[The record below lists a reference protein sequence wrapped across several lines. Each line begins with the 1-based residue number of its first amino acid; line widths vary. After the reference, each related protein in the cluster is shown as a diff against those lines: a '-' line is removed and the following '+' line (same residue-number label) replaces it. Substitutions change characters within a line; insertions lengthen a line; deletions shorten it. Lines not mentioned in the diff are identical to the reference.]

1 MASPTNPKDRGGKG
15 GEKKKKAGFLP
26 LQKEDGT
33 HTELLAQLCIPTRP
47 QPHHRAAQ
55 EQQHL
60 MEQLPAAPGPSEPQG
75 ILRRCTMKTRLPH
88 CPRYSKSVHHRII
101 EVGETSGIPK
111 SNHPPSPPC
120 PLTATL
126 SPPTATQGW
135 SLRSMWPQHCPPA
148 PALVHTC
155 PHNDTG
161 HVSKQLLQ
169 QCAPTQ
175 THTTWG

>member
-1 MASPTNPKDRGGKG
+1 
-15 GEKKKKAGFLP
+15 
-26 LQKEDGT
+26 
-33 HTELLAQLCIPTRP
+33 
-47 QPHHRAAQ
+47 
-55 EQQHL
+55 
-60 MEQLPAAPGPSEPQG
+60 
-75 ILRRCTMKTRLPH
+75 MKTRLPH

-120 PLTATL
+120 SLTATL

-148 PALVHTC
+148 PALVHIC